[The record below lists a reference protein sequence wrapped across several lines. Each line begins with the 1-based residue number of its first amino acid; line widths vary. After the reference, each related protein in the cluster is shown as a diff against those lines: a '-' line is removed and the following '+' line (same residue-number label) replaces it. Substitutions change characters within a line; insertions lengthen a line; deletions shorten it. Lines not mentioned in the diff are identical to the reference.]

1 MAAVSAPRLP
11 AVIPNGSQ
19 HLATHAKA
27 PAMDAFDTLNDTLIE
42 CVKAAGGSKAVGA
55 RLWPEKALE
64 AAQRHLLACLNE
76 GKPERLTPEQVLLVA
91 RLAREHGCHAYM
103 EFCARSLSYAAPQPV
118 RPVDEADELRR
129 QVLEMGRA
137 MQAALARLQAL
148 DTPADRAAALRAA
161 A

>member
-19 HLATHAKA
+19 HLGTHAKA

-42 CVKAAGGSKAVGA
+42 CVKAVGA